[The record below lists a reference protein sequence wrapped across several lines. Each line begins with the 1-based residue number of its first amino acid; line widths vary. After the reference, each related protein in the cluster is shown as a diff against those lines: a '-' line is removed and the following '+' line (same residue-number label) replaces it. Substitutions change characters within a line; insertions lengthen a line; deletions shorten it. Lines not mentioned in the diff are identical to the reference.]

1 MERITLLYANKDGHS
16 YIRIAFR
23 ELHSEKQPPEDKTQI
38 YIKSLEVTDN
48 NILKFIFR
56 IKFFLA
62 QEKFFLAQVDFITLK
77 HLVIQADSYKEI
89 LLKLLT

>member
-1 MERITLLYANKDGHS
+1 MERITLLYGNKDGHS

-62 QEKFFLAQVDFITLK
+62 QVDFITLK

-89 LLKLLT
+89 SLKLLT

>member
-23 ELHSEKQPPEDKTQI
+23 ELHSERQPPEDKTQI

-62 QEKFFLAQVDFITLK
+62 QVDFITLK

-89 LLKLLT
+89 SLKLLT

>member
-23 ELHSEKQPPEDKTQI
+23 ELHLEKQPPEDKTQI

-62 QEKFFLAQVDFITLK
+62 QVDFITLK

-89 LLKLLT
+89 SLKLLT

>member
-62 QEKFFLAQVDFITLK
+62 QVDFITLK

-89 LLKLLT
+89 SLKLLT

>member
-62 QEKFFLAQVDFITLK
+62 QVDFITLK
-77 HLVIQADSYKEI
+77 HLVIQAHSYKEI
-89 LLKLLT
+89 SLKLLT

>member
-62 QEKFFLAQVDFITLK
+62 QVDFITLK